1 MSSERAYLTVSPEE
15 SRELYKF
22 LKRVETLSLSA
33 SPGKNSFTLTK
44 NLLNILNRIEKK
56 LYDELTI
63 EEFEKLDL

>member
-1 MSSERAYLTVSPEE
+1 MSPEE

-63 EEFEKLDL
+63 EEFEKLDV

>member
-1 MSSERAYLTVSPEE
+1 MSPEE